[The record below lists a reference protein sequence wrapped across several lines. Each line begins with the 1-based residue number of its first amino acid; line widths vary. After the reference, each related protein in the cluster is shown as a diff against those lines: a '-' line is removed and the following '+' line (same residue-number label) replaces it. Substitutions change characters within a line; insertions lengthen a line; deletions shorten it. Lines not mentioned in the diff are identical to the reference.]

1 MREVWR
7 LRLHWHGSDGGG
19 GDGRGNVGGGGAG
32 GGDGGAG
39 CSTILSREVA
49 EVAAERSGGR
59 VSTPSPS
66 CSAPTGSGARAPLV
80 AAVSLRTPRARL
92 SPPPLPLSSSS
103 NRQQKEWRRRL
114 ELASARGS
122 KHTIVSAWRGQ
133 MLARRSHH
141 VVGLG
146 AEVAMFGRVIRAVSR
161 LRPVRTV
168 PPCPH
173 HHAGCSHDAG
183 GRTLCAINGHA
194 CGSCGPPSRPQSS
207 SYSASVPG
215 DLYGGASSE
224 ASEDVRE
231 VGTRGGGARA

>member
-7 LRLHWHGSDGGG
+7 LRLYWHGSDGGG
-19 GDGRGNVGGGGAG
+19 GDGRGNVGGVG
-32 GGDGGAG
+32 GGGGGGGAG

-122 KHTIVSAWRGQ
+122 KHTIVSAWRGL
-133 MLARRSHH
+133 MLARRFTISF
-141 VVGLG
+141 VGWAPSWRCLD
-146 AEVAMFGRVIRAVSR
+146 ALLTMTTATRSARFLPSSSR
-161 LRPVRTV
+161 
-168 PPCPH
+168 
-173 HHAGCSHDAG
+173 HAGCYDG
-183 GRTLCAINGHA
+183 RGRTMCAINGHA
-194 CGSCGPPSRPQSS
+194 CGSCGPPCRPQSS

>member
-7 LRLHWHGSDGGG
+7 LRLYWHGSDGGG
-19 GDGRGNVGGGGAG
+19 GDGRGNVGGGGG
-32 GGDGGAG
+32 GGGGGGAG

-122 KHTIVSAWRGQ
+122 KHTIVSAWRGL
-133 MLARRSHH
+133 MLARRFTISFVCWAPSWRCLDAFHI
-141 VVGLG
+141 
-146 AEVAMFGRVIRAVSR
+146 AMYDR
-161 LRPVRTV
+161 LLVRTV
-168 PPCPH
+168 PPFLITPC
-173 HHAGCSHDAG
+173 
-183 GRTLCAINGHA
+183 RL
-194 CGSCGPPSRPQSS
+194 
-207 SYSASVPG
+207 
-215 DLYGGASSE
+215 L
-224 ASEDVRE
+224 
-231 VGTRGGGARA
+231 

>member
-1 MREVWR
+1 MQY
-7 LRLHWHGSDGGG
+7 HSFPGGG
-19 GDGRGNVGGGGAG
+19 GCGGRE
-32 GGDGGAG
+32 
-39 CSTILSREVA
+39 C
-49 EVAAERSGGR
+49 SGGR
-59 VSTPSPS
+59 ASTPSPS

-122 KHTIVSAWRGQ
+122 KHTIVSAWRGL
-133 MLARRSHH
+133 MLARRAISSVGRRDGDVWVH
-141 VVGLG
+141 VPG
-146 AEVAMFGRVIRAVSR
+146 VSF
-161 LRPVRTV
+161 VRTV

-173 HHAGCSHDAG
+173 HHAGCSHGAR
-183 GRTLCAINGHA
+183 GRTMCAINGHA
-194 CGSCGPPSRPQSS
+194 CGSCGPPCRPQSS

-224 ASEDVRE
+224 ASKDVRE
-231 VGTRGGGARA
+231 VGTRG